1 MNYFKQNHFISK
13 LILGGL
19 TVLLVLFL
27 NIGNLFSSPFL
38 YKFKDFKYP
47 FSNYLISKKKENN
60 TKFFIKS
67 KHIEIT
73 NAYVKIP
80 IGNLSTTAAY
90 MTITSEI
97 NDKIISTEVFSEQF
111 VCDLSKCKGACCV
124 EGDGGAPLKESER
137 MLIKK
142 NLEKIKPFMNK
153 KGIDTIEKTDFY
165 YEDED
170 DLPATQ
176 LVDKKEC
183 VFVYFNKENNH
194 AMCAIENAFNAGE
207 ISFNKPISLNY
218 IYTQIM
224 HTYSTTNLQ
233 NIIQIKQD
241 LNMFTM
247 K

>member
-1 MNYFKQNHFISK
+1 MNKKGISLTFIFM
-13 LILGGL
+13 
-19 TVLLVLFL
+19 LV
-27 NIGNLFSSPFL
+27 
-38 YKFKDFKYP
+38 
-47 FSNYLISKKKENN
+47 
-60 TKFFIKS
+60 
-67 KHIEIT
+67 
-73 NAYVKIP
+73 
-80 IGNLSTTAAY
+80 
-90 MTITSEI
+90 EI

-137 MLIKK
+137 ILIKK

-194 AMCAIENAFNAGE
+194 AMCAIENAYNAGE
-207 ISFNKPISLNY
+207 ISFNKPISCHLYPIRTKEFNEFTALNY
-218 IYTQIM
+218 ERWNICNPACDLGASLKLPVYKFLKDPLTRAYGKTFYKELEKVDAQLKRQEK
-224 HTYSTTNLQ
+224 TT
-233 NIIQIKQD
+233 
-241 LNMFTM
+241 
-247 K
+247 

>member
-97 NDKIISTEVFSEQF
+97 NDKIIK
-111 VCDLSKCKGACCV
+111 LSSPIAKKV
-124 EGDGGAPLKESER
+124 EIHKTSVDKNGIIKMRKLKYIPISKSKPLILKPEGLHFMIMGLKKTLVESETFPLSIYLNSG
-137 MLIKK
+137 LII
-142 NLEKIKPFMNK
+142 NLELN
-153 KGIDTIEKTDFY
+153 TLLY
-165 YEDED
+165 NS
-170 DLPATQ
+170 
-176 LVDKKEC
+176 
-183 VFVYFNKENNH
+183 NKE
-194 AMCAIENAFNAGE
+194 
-207 ISFNKPISLNY
+207 
-218 IYTQIM
+218 
-224 HTYSTTNLQ
+224 
-233 NIIQIKQD
+233 
-241 LNMFTM
+241 M
-247 K
+247 KHQH

>member
-47 FSNYLISKKKENN
+47 FSNYLISKKNENN

-97 NDKIISTEVFSEQF
+97 NDKIIK
-111 VCDLSKCKGACCV
+111 LSSPIAKKV
-124 EGDGGAPLKESER
+124 EIHKTSVDKNGIIKMRKLKYIPISKSKPLILKPEGLHFMIMGLKKTLVESETFPLSIYLNSG
-137 MLIKK
+137 LII
-142 NLEKIKPFMNK
+142 NLELN
-153 KGIDTIEKTDFY
+153 TLLY
-165 YEDED
+165 NS
-170 DLPATQ
+170 
-176 LVDKKEC
+176 
-183 VFVYFNKENNH
+183 NKE
-194 AMCAIENAFNAGE
+194 
-207 ISFNKPISLNY
+207 
-218 IYTQIM
+218 
-224 HTYSTTNLQ
+224 
-233 NIIQIKQD
+233 
-241 LNMFTM
+241 M
-247 K
+247 KHQH